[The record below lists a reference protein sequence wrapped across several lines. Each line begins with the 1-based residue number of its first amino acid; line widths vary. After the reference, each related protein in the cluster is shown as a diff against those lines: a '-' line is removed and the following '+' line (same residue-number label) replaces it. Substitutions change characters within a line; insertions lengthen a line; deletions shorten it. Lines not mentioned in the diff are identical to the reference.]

1 MKILAIIAVVAV
13 LLTAIMLAC
22 IWVAADTSEWDP
34 KGHDEFCD

>member
-34 KGHDEFCD
+34 KGHDEFYD